1 MYQQTDY
8 DEFAAKMESN
18 YPSMFAEPYGGF
30 DIGPGWWPI
39 VESLCRHI
47 YRYTEHK
54 QRTRELLLNSNPY
67 NVAVPPAIQPV
78 IVRQIKEKFGE
89 LRFYHDGGD
98 AKIDGMVAM
107 AEVWAAHTCEQ
118 CGKPGKHRTG
128 GWFKT
133 LCDEHEEE
141 RQERMKNR

>member
-1 MYQQTDY
+1 
-8 DEFAAKMESN
+8 
-18 YPSMFAEPYGGF
+18 MFAEPYGGF
-30 DIGPGWWPI
+30 DVGPGWWPI

-47 YRYTEHK
+47 YRYAEYQQK
-54 QRTRELLLNSNPY
+54 TRDLLLASNPY
-67 NVAVPPAIQPV
+67 NVAVPDAIQPV

-89 LRFYHDGGD
+89 LRFYHDGGN

-133 LCDEHEEE
+133 LCDEHEAE

>member
-30 DIGPGWWPI
+30 DVGPGWWPI

-47 YRYTEHK
+47 YRYAEYQQK
-54 QRTRELLLNSNPY
+54 TRDLLLASNPY
-67 NVAVPPAIQPV
+67 NVAVPDAIQPV

-89 LRFYHDGGD
+89 LRFYHDGGN

-128 GWFKT
+128 GWVKT
-133 LCDEHEEE
+133 LCDEHEAE

>member
-1 MYQQTDY
+1 
-8 DEFAAKMESN
+8 MESN
-18 YPSMFAEPYGGF
+18 YPSMFVEPYGGF
-30 DIGPGWWPI
+30 EIGPGWWPI

-47 YRYTEHK
+47 YRYAEYQ
-54 QRTRELLLNSNPY
+54 QRTRELLLDSNPY
-67 NVAVPPAIQPV
+67 NVAVPDAIQPV

-89 LRFYHDGGD
+89 LRFYHDGGN

-133 LCDEHEEE
+133 LCDEHEAE